1 MNYVCNGVMIV
12 DKLELEEIYLYNLV
26 LLNR

>member
-12 DKLELEEIYLYNLV
+12 DKLELEGVYLYNLV